1 VSRPCKCRWIG
12 VRPSVT
18 AFRPCGAGRRELEAV
33 ELGLDELEA
42 IRLADYEGLYQDA
55 AAERMG
61 ISRATFGRLIERARH
76 KVASALINARTLVFR
91 GGTVMEVNVRTFEC
105 ADCGARF
112 QAAYGAARPA
122 ECPSCHGRNFHRA
135 AEERGGRF
143 GPRPGGGPGR
153 GCCRRRGWRNV
164 AAGAAAPE
172 SRQEAS

>member
-1 VSRPCKCRWIG
+1 MPRPCKCRWIG

-18 AFRPCGAGRRELEAV
+18 AFRPCGVGRPDVEPV

-61 ISRATFGRLIERARH
+61 VSRATFGRLIERARH
-76 KVASALINARTLVFR
+76 KVASALLDARTLVFR
-91 GGTVMEVNVRTFEC
+91 GGTVMEVNARTFQC

-122 ECPSCHGRNFHRA
+122 ECPSCHGRDFHRA

-143 GPRPGGGPGR
+143 GPGGGR
-153 GCCRRRGWRNV
+153 CRRRGWRGV
-164 AAGAAAPE
+164 AAGVAAPE
-172 SRQEAS
+172 IRQEAP

>member
-1 VSRPCKCRWIG
+1 MPRPCKCRWIG
-12 VRPSVT
+12 VEPAVA
-18 AFRPCGAGRRELEAV
+18 AFRPCGVRGADLETV

-42 IRLADYEGLYQDA
+42 IRLADYEGLYQDV

-61 ISRATFGRLIERARH
+61 ISRATFGRLIERARR
-76 KVASALINARTLVFR
+76 KVASALLDGRMLVFR
-91 GGTVMEVNVRTFEC
+91 GGTVMVVNARTFEC

-112 QAAYGAARPA
+112 HAPHGAARPA

-143 GPRPGGGPGR
+143 GPRPGGGPGGGR
-153 GCCRRRGWRNV
+153 CRRRGWRSA

-172 SRQEAS
+172 SQQEAS